1 MGHEIADRDRPLG
14 DALQHQRAQPET
26 ARVVSHPAG
35 LERGVLAV
43 VGEHQQPA
51 TLGAVND
58 ILGQYVH
65 VCYRHRAHWTGWFAP
80 SARPFAAR
88 GAAAQTARELPRAL
102 LFGRHREERDERW
115 TTMEEEKRLG
125 RLPLEGR
132 AAVIDCVTLWITNIF
147 SDSRPASLGSGAAGS
162 GSGPGAGGSG
172 SGSRAV
178 GPGAAGLGY
187 DVDGCF
193 ASCKAEIDAL
203 LEREA
208 YLIVIS
214 NEIGMGLHA
223 ETETGR
229 KFTDL
234 QGWVN
239 QYLAARAD
247 EVIFMISG
255 IPLTVK

>member
-1 MGHEIADRDRPLG
+1 MKKMIFITGGARSGKSRYAQKL
-14 DALQHQRAQPET
+14 ALEHSPDPVYVAT
-26 ARVVSHPAG
+26 ARIWD
-35 LERGVLAV
+35 EEFRGRV
-43 VGEHQQPA
+43 
-51 TLGAVND
+51 D
-58 ILGQYVH
+58 
-65 VCYRHRAHWTGWFAP
+65 
-80 SARPFAAR
+80 
-88 GAAAQTARELPRAL
+88 
-102 LFGRHREERDERW
+102 RHREERDERW

-214 NEIGMGLHA
+214 NEIAMGLHA